1 MVYHSVLQ
9 KDGVHYFALVLK
21 SFFEVVEHP
30 SGKGW
35 VFIMEHMEMRALS
48 KFQAGL
54 GEQLAR
60 WDACCNHVGT
70 SLMPRPSHIE
80 GLGTRL
86 VGNLLCYSP
95 MLQLYPVADLEV

>member
-60 WDACCNHVGT
+60 WDACC
-70 SLMPRPSHIE
+70 
-80 GLGTRL
+80 TRDNYVML
-86 VGNLLCYSP
+86 FWEPCP
-95 MLQLYPVADLEV
+95 MLQLYYSLTRLMVYRV